1 MIRTFLVV
9 ISGYD
14 QPGITREVLR
24 SLPSHNTVIDV
35 QQILSEGMLTL
46 HVVVQSD
53 ESVESL
59 QHLLDKNLEGFAVSV
74 SIEEATYR
82 DETIAS
88 NQLVVTLMA
97 RHLTVEH
104 LALVSEAILSM
115 GSNIDS
121 IERIAQYPV
130 TALEMRVSQGDV
142 ESLRLRLSELAISN
156 HIDLAVQRGTL
167 QRRGR
172 HLVVLDVDSTLIQE
186 EVIDLLG
193 NHIGVEAEIS
203 AITQKAMRG
212 DIDFAT
218 ALRQRVGL
226 LAGTPIK
233 GLEGLRESI
242 TLSPGAKTLFRVLKY
257 LDYKIALVSGGF
269 DFIVEQLAKELGA
282 DGYVANQLEVQDGV
296 LTGRIQGDV
305 IDREAKARALR
316 DFAES
321 FEISLER
328 TVAIGDGA
336 NDIDMIGAA
345 GLGIAFNAKAILQ
358 DVADTS
364 LNAPYL
370 DSVLYLLGITRM
382 EIEQLNRE
390 LGARSFPE
398 G

>member
-14 QPGITREVLR
+14 QPGITRQVLR
-24 SLPSHNTVIDV
+24 SLPLHNHVIDV

-46 HVVVQSD
+46 HVVIQTE
-53 ESVESL
+53 ESIESMR
-59 QHLLDKNLEGFAVSV
+59 QLLHTNLAGFDVSV
-74 SIEEATYR
+74 SIEEAKHSDSLVT
-82 DETIAS
+82 T

-97 RHLTVEH
+97 QHLTVEH
-104 LALVSEAILSM
+104 LSLVSDTILSM
-115 GSNIDS
+115 GCNIDS

-142 ESLRLRLSELAISN
+142 EALRLQLAHIAIKN
-156 HIDLAVQRGTL
+156 HLDLAVQRGTL

-186 EVIDLLG
+186 EVIDVLG
-193 NHIGVEAEIS
+193 QYLGVEKQIS
-203 AITQKAMRG
+203 TITHQAMQG
-212 DIDFAT
+212 EIDFAT
-218 ALRQRVGL
+218 ALSQRVKL
-226 LAGTPIK
+226 LAGTPIES
-233 GLEGLRESI
+233 LEGLRNTI
-242 TLSPGAKTLFRVLKY
+242 TLSPGAKTLFRVLKF

-269 DFIVEQLAKELGA
+269 DFIVEQLANELGA
-282 DGYVANQLEVQDGV
+282 DGFVANHLEIENGV
-296 LTGRIQGDV
+296 LTGNIQGEV
-305 IDREAKARALR
+305 IDRQAKARALR
-316 DFAES
+316 NFAEL

-336 NDIDMIGAA
+336 NDIDMISAA
-345 GLGIAFNAKAILQ
+345 GLGIAFNAKAVVQ

-364 LNAPYL
+364 LNVPYL

-390 LGARSFPE
+390 LGAKSFPDV
-398 G
+398 